1 MKITPLEIRQKDFEK
16 NFRGYD
22 KDDVNAFLQTLSGE
36 WERILEENKEM
47 RYKLDASQK
56 EVEKLREVESSLF
69 KTLKTAEDTGANM
82 VDQAKKTSDLQIRE
96 AKLESDKIVSEAK
109 NKSKEIIN
117 KAEEKAQA
125 IIDEMEERVKML
137 KQSYKAAEND
147 YDSLLFE
154 LRSLAQKTLKKVEKA
169 ESEQSFNIEKKV
181 EEAERIVE
189 EYNEFLIRKKAEVAE
204 SREKISSS
212 YQQQEDETEAVEEQQ
227 DYPATTPPPHQQS
240 KKGSPGS
247 FFDNID

>member
-1 MKITPLEIRQKDFEK
+1 MKKRYAIVGTGSRSYMYINALCGEYADSSELTAFCDINQTRMDYANENIGKKHSHPPVPTYKPHDFEK
-16 NFRGYD
+16 MISDNKCDKVIVTSMDRTHHDYIIRGMKAGCD
-22 KDDVNAFLQTLSGE
+22 MIT
-36 WERILEENKEM
+36 
-47 RYKLDASQK
+47 
-56 EVEKLREVESSLF
+56 EKPM
-69 KTLKTAEDTGANM
+69 T
-82 VDQAKKTSDLQIRE
+82 VD
-96 AKLESDKIVSEAK
+96 
-109 NKSKEIIN
+109 
-117 KAEEKAQA
+117 EEKAQA